1 MGSARISSVRFDDLL
16 CLYANVFWYFWPRD
30 RLCTHGSKRGRKKEA
45 VESCGNRQTR
55 HWLSAWNRAGLRR
68 HPFLTELTFGN
79 QPANGGNYTTPT
91 RCRLQA
97 AASSSSSLLRTWI
110 QSRSP
115 KPSIVG
121 SITLPLLLLGRAVIA
136 RCRRREGFD
145 PFVGAKRSARP
156 VGRGLTAAY
165 ATSRQSSW
173 AGTPFP
179 ENRVGRRAAYY
190 YYYSIWQS
198 MYKESSRHSWQHTR
212 FPFSTC

>member
-1 MGSARISSVRFDDLL
+1 MESERSAYLRHTPPMGSARISSVRFDDLL

-68 HPFLTELTFGN
+68 HPFLTESTFGN

-121 SITLPLLLLGRAVIA
+121 SITLPLLLLGRAVQVP
-136 RCRRREGFD
+136 RF
-145 PFVGAKRSARP
+145 
-156 VGRGLTAAY
+156 
-165 ATSRQSSW
+165 SSNNKCNLYP
-173 AGTPFP
+173 GTKYGCIY
-179 ENRVGRRAAYY
+179 VICCQYD
-190 YYYSIWQS
+190 
-198 MYKESSRHSWQHTR
+198 
-212 FPFSTC
+212 